1 VSGPELVLDEIVDEV
16 STVVRDASH
25 LALSW
30 FRKSHDVENK
40 LGTGFDPVTIADRT
54 VEDNLR
60 AALTARF
67 PDHEVLGEERGLS
80 GSGAYRWV
88 IDPIDGTRSFV
99 SGNPLWGTLLG
110 LEHEGVPIAGWL
122 HQPTMDETWIAA
134 GSMACHRSPHGER
147 PLATRRTTRLE
158 EATVLCTTP
167 EMFAGEEA
175 DAFARVAGTA
185 RLTRYGGD
193 CINYGLV
200 ALGHADVVI
209 DNHLSDYD
217 IVPLIPILEA
227 AGGVVTGRSGGS
239 ATAGG
244 FVVAAGTPEL
254 HAATLERLN
263 R

>member
-1 VSGPELVLDEIVDEV
+1 
-16 STVVRDASH
+16 
-25 LALSW
+25 
-30 FRKSHDVENK
+30 
-40 LGTGFDPVTIADRT
+40 

-60 AALTARF
+60 AALHQMF

-80 GSGAYRWV
+80 GSGSYRWL

-110 LEHEGVPIAGWL
+110 LEHDGRPVAGWL
-122 HQPTMDETWIAA
+122 HQPTLDETWVAA
-134 GSMACHRSPHGER
+134 GSVRCHRSPHGER
-147 PLATRRTTRLE
+147 PLATRGVTELE
-158 EATVLCTTP
+158 EAIVLCTTP

-175 DAFARVAGTA
+175 EAFARVASAA

-209 DNHLSDYD
+209 DNHLQAYD

-227 AGGVVTGRSGGS
+227 AGAVVTDRAGGA

-244 FVVAAGTPEL
+244 FVVAAGTPQL
-254 HAATLERLN
+254 HAVVLDRLGS
-263 R
+263 

>member
-1 VSGPELVLDEIVDEV
+1 MTRPELDLDAVAEEV
-16 STVVRDASH
+16 TAAVRSASH

-40 LGTGFDPVTIADRT
+40 LGGGFDPVTIADRV

-60 AALTARF
+60 AALEERF
-67 PDHEVLGEERGLS
+67 PGHAVLGEERGLT
-80 GSGAYRWV
+80 GSGPYRWL

-110 LEHEGVPIAGWL
+110 LEHEGRPLAGWL

-134 GSMACHRSPHGER
+134 GSLRCQRSPHGER
-147 PLATRRTTRLE
+147 PLGTRRVTELAD
-158 EATVLCTTP
+158 ATLLCTTP

-175 DAFARVAGTA
+175 EAFSRVATGA

-209 DNHLSDYD
+209 DNHLAPYD

-227 AGGVVTGRSGGS
+227 AGAVVTDRWGGPAS
-239 ATAGG
+239 TGG
-244 FVVAAGTPEL
+244 FVVAAGTSEL
-254 HAATLERLN
+254 HAAVLARLGS
-263 R
+263 